1 MKQIKRTAKL
11 ILAFGLMIVIT
22 MSCGSSGGQKVVI
35 ETDFGNMTLEL
46 YDSTPKHRDNFIKLV
61 NEAYYD
67 DLLFHRVMSGFM
79 IQGGDPQSRGA
90 AAGQRLGMGGPGY
103 LIDQEIGAP
112 HLRGAL
118 AAAMSPNPAKSSSG
132 SQFYVVQGQIQSDAS
147 LNNWESRHNIK
158 YNETQR
164 EKYKTIGGRP
174 DLDMGYTVFG
184 EVVDGIEVVDK
195 IAAVQVDGAN
205 RPLQDVKM
213 KIRLAN

>member
-11 ILAFGLMIVIT
+11 ILAFGLMIMFT

-184 EVVDGIEVVDK
+184 EVIDGIEVVDK
-195 IAAVQVDGAN
+195 IAAVQTDGAN

>member
-1 MKQIKRTAKL
+1 MKQIKRTANLL
-11 ILAFGLMIVIT
+11 IAFAVFMSFTI
-22 MSCGSSGGQKVVI
+22 SCGPKGGQKVVI
-35 ETDFGNMTLEL
+35 ETDFGDMTLEL

-61 NEAYYD
+61 GEGYYD
-67 DLLFHRVMSGFM
+67 GLLFHRVMSGFM
-79 IQGGDPQSRGA
+79 IQGGDPDSRGA

-112 HLRGAL
+112 HIRGTL

-132 SQFYVVQGQIQSDAS
+132 SQFYVVQGRIQTDAMLDAS
-147 LNNWESRHNIK
+147 EKRHNIK
-158 YNETQR
+158 YNEAQR

-184 EVVDGIEVVDK
+184 EVLSGIEVVDK
-195 IAAVQVDGAN
+195 IAAVQTDGAN
-205 RPLQDVKM
+205 RPVQDVKM